1 MITRIRLDLRHMS
14 RSADPGPP
22 KEPPPPTP
30 PPPPS
35 WRRWLLPVGLLI
47 LLGILF
53 WPSLLRG
60 SAPPQYSFTTFENKV
75 TSGVV
80 KSVEIDNNGGVTG
93 VLTDGKSFTSQI
105 PTALDTARITQE
117 LQAANVQVTGKQ
129 AGGSWLVTWLPSLIW
144 LLLIVGLFVWTGRQ
158 AQRSLAGGIGGFS
171 PPPGRRAP
179 GRGPPTRG
187 PPMGRPCAGQSAG
200 PRGRPCIPAPPHV
213 PRGRPPSPPAGWKVT
228 AREKLVA
235 ATASKAFPPARNAS
249 YPARDA
255 RTCSLATALDSNT
268 AVLLRVTFQRPSPT
282 TNK

>member
-1 MITRIRLDLRHMS
+1 M
-14 RSADPGPP
+14 
-22 KEPPPPTP
+22 
-30 PPPPS
+30 
-35 WRRWLLPVGLLI
+35 GLLI

-158 AQRSLAGGIGGFS
+158 AQRSLAGGIGGFRRERGAAAEGGARAARVS
-171 PPPGRRAP
+171 PRHRPGRR
-179 GRGPPTRG
+179 
-187 PPMGRPCAGQSAG
+187 
-200 PRGRPCIPAPPHV
+200 
-213 PRGRPPSPPAGWKVT
+213 
-228 AREKLVA
+228 
-235 ATASKAFPPARNAS
+235 
-249 YPARDA
+249 
-255 RTCSLATALDSNT
+255 
-268 AVLLRVTFQRPSPT
+268 
-282 TNK
+282 